1 MLSTKIILIFL
12 VINTFTQTLC
22 KKKYVIGSSKS
33 DNFKY
38 QYVANNDA
46 KINNFN
52 ATEKPSNQNVNSNY
66 QNVLNNNY
74 QFTSTDNKNNNNRH
88 THPDSKSTYEH
99 STYNPVENEINQN
112 YNKGYFNNYTTTNQH
127 LNVRPVIVNSSDN
140 TTNNNT
146 YNNLYNNFVSNL
158 NTGYYNVP
166 NNSVIH
172 GFYDS
177 YSTLKPY
184 ETEEHFSKANN
195 TIISNTNT
203 NPNADYNNNTNV
215 YNKNEK
221 ESINNTNTYNPN
233 DNNLVDN
240 YNTTRSKRRK
250 KKREPIPLIQTGCI
264 LFCQNSKCAVG
275 YKKQGGYCIPDKDND
290 YEYY

>member
-1 MLSTKIILIFL
+1 M
-12 VINTFTQTLC
+12 C
-22 KKKYVIGSSKS
+22 KKKYVIGNSKS

-38 QYVANNDA
+38 QYVANIEP
-46 KINNFN
+46 KINNYN
-52 ATEKPSNQNVNSNY
+52 VTEKPSNQNVNNNY

-74 QFTSTDNKNNNNRH
+74 QFTSGDSENGNDNRH
-88 THPDSKSTYEH
+88 THTDSKSTYEH
-99 STYNPVENEINQN
+99 STYNPVENEINKN
-112 YNKGYFNNYTTTNQH
+112 NNKGYSSSYTTTNQS
-127 LNVRPVIVNSSDN
+127 LNVRPVIINSSDN

-158 NTGYYNVP
+158 NTGNYNVP

-184 ETEEHFSKANN
+184 EIEEKVSKANN
-195 TIISNTNT
+195 TMISDNNTY
-203 NPNADYNNNTNV
+203 PNADNNIFNNTNF
-215 YNKNEK
+215 YNKNENV
-221 ESINNTNTYNPN
+221 SVNTTNTYNPN

-240 YNTTRSKRRK
+240 YNTTRPKRRK
-250 KKREPIPLIQTGCI
+250 KKREPIQLIQTGCI

-275 YKKQGGYCIPDKDND
+275 YTKQGGYCIPDKNND
-290 YEYY
+290 YEYYDDEN